1 MLLFSRQVMSN
12 YFATPWTIDCQTPLS
27 VGLPRQEYWSGFPFP
42 SQEDLSYSGIE
53 HKSLALA
60 GRFFTTEPPGK
71 LGKFYRNSNF
81 LCLGYGISSN
91 RIFFL
96 TVLK

>member
-1 MLLFSRQVMSN
+1 MSN
-12 YFATPWTIDCQTPLS
+12 YFATPWTIDCQAPIS
-27 VGLPRQEYWSGFPFP
+27 MGLPRQEYWSGFPFP
-42 SQEDLSYSGIE
+42 SPEDLSYSGIE

-71 LGKFYRNSNF
+71 LRKFYRNSNF

-91 RIFFL
+91 CIFF
-96 TVLK
+96 